1 MPALFLQFQAVAQS
15 LLRVTRLAMSCSITD
30 AGGVAAGER
39 VTPEHTGFSFSGYSE
54 VRCTHKATRETDT

>member
-30 AGGVAAGER
+30 ASGLAVGNR
-39 VTPEHTGFSFSGYSE
+39 VTLEHTCFSFSGCS
-54 VRCTHKATRETDT
+54 